1 VTYIILET
9 RGQGCCF
16 QYGNIVPVPVFSA
29 VSNAASITAT
39 INQNG
44 LVTASILE
52 NHNKDPLAH
61 NLLAALHLWQPTHA
75 YAVGDICYSST
86 GASYKYFECTVA
98 GTSGATEPTWGAV
111 GSTVTDGS
119 AHWAVRDIKNT
130 GVSIGTIMPFLAT
143 KAQPGWLAC
152 DTGAL
157 VSRAAYPDL
166 WNWVKTNAPLLSEVD
181 WQTQAAS
188 QSSVGAYST
197 GDGSTTFRL
206 PKILDYI
213 RGGAQADVGTWQ
225 GDAIRNITGSMAF
238 YEMINYV
245 PSAGVFKGTNTAGTN
260 NARSTGQAGGT
271 TIVTFDASSVV
282 PTANENRPK
291 TIKFLYC
298 VKAFDAVTN
307 QGMIDITELANEK
320 ADKSLS
326 NVTSVGK
333 KVMSGMSMPSATFE
347 TISITATSNAQIS
360 DVVAAVYIA
369 PANGYV
375 TIAGNA
381 GSPSGAAEKAITLKT
396 ANGLSARYSQS
407 NNGSGINGFIPIAKG
422 DTCTILLNSYAN
434 IASAKF
440 IYAKGEI

>member
-1 VTYIILET
+1 MPFPDGLEWNQPGVEPT
-9 RGQGCCF
+9 QAKKDEGWLPEEKPPAEYFNWFFNRMCQVAKHLKE
-16 QYGNIVPVPVFSA
+16 GN
-29 VSNAASITAT
+29 
-39 INQNG
+39 Q
-44 LVTASILE
+44 
-52 NHNKDPLAH
+52 
-61 NLLAALHLWQPTHA
+61 ALFWQPA
-75 YAVGDICYSST
+75 KVYAVGDICYSPT
-86 GASYKYFECTVA
+86 GESYKRFECVVA
-98 GTSGATEPTWGAV
+98 GTSGATEPAWPAV

-119 AHWAVRDIKNT
+119 AQWTVRDIKNT

-157 VSRAAYPDL
+157 VSRATYPQL
-166 WNWVKTNAPLLSEVD
+166 WAWVQANAPLITEAA
-181 WQTQAAS
+181 WQAQAAV
-188 QSSVGAYST
+188 QSSVGYYSS

-206 PKILDYI
+206 PRLLDYQ
-213 RGGAQADVGTWQ
+213 RGGLAADVGTWQ
-225 GDAIRNITGSMAF
+225 GDAIRNITGNMTF
-238 YEMINYV
+238 TEMINYV
-245 PSAGVFKGTNTAGTN
+245 PSTGVFKGTNTASAN
-260 NARSTGQAGGT
+260 NARSPGQAGGST
-271 TIVTFDASSVV
+271 VVAFDASSVV
-282 PTANENRPK
+282 PTAAENRPK
-291 TIKFLYC
+291 TVKMLFC

-307 QGMIDITELANEK
+307 QGLVDITALANEK
-320 ADKSLS
+320 ADINMS
-326 NVTSVGK
+326 NITDAGK
-333 KVMSGMSMPSATFE
+333 KAMSGMSMPSATFE

-381 GSPSGAAEKAITLKT
+381 GSPSGTAEKAITLKT